1 MAFEAMTAEQY
12 RALDY
17 ESLIA
22 RRDAIAAAYD
32 DADVELSVV
41 DADSKLF
48 KAEIDRR
55 NKQAELRSYK
65 VSEVLGNKG
74 NVIERTAKVVTDDA
88 EGYYDSDAYK
98 RNFMA
103 FVQYRMAYEQ
113 VRTDAISVTG
123 TYTSEQDYT
132 STYEHK
138 VAVPQTMGREIVRK
152 LDEYGHIYPKVRK
165 LNLKGGVWFRIKD
178 LELEAM
184 WIDDKHVSPY
194 QKDTDG
200 DKISFSY
207 FELECRFAQTLLASA
222 VTWDDFQ
229 AMFVEAVAKA
239 MVKAIEQ
246 AIVRGTGDGQP
257 LGITVDPRLIGVLNT
272 GAGATGY
279 SQEPLA
285 TIVEVSA
292 ADIDDWKFWRSLPFK
307 MPRLYREKGTWLME
321 DTLWGL
327 HIDMLHDDEN
337 KPLGKYD
344 PINDA
349 EPYKIMGRG
358 VELVEPA
365 ILPAFE
371 DAEVGEVFAIY
382 GDLSNYVLNTQP
394 GMPMTTVQWV
404 DHETNQNKIKSLVAM
419 DGKVLDPYGFML
431 LVKKASA

>member
-22 RRDAIAAAYD
+22 RRDVIAAAYD

-41 DADSKLF
+41 DADSELY

-65 VSEVLGNKG
+65 ISEVLANKG
-74 NVIERTAKVVTDDA
+74 NVIERTAKVEDLNT
-88 EGYYDSDAYK
+88 EGYYDSETYK

-113 VRTDAISVTG
+113 VRADAIEVTG

-138 VAVPQTMGREIVRK
+138 VAVPQTMGREIVRR
-152 LDEYGHIYPKVRK
+152 LDEYGHIYPLVRK

-194 QKDTDG
+194 QKDVDG

-207 FELECRFAQTLLASA
+207 FELECRFAQTLLAA
-222 VTWDDFQ
+222 ATTWDDFQ
-229 AMFVEAVAKA
+229 SMFVECVAKA

-257 LGITVDPRLIGVLNT
+257 LGFTVDPRVEAQGTV
-272 GAGATGY
+272 
-279 SQEPLA
+279 
-285 TIVEVSA
+285 VEVTAEDLDS
-292 ADIDDWKFWRSLPFK
+292 WEFWRKVIFK
-307 MPRLYREKGTWLME
+307 MPRLYREQGIWMMNDST
-321 DTLWGL
+321 WGL
-327 HIDMLHDDEN
+327 HIDCLKDHDGD
-337 KPLGKYD
+337 PLGKYD
-344 PINDA
+344 PLNDSQ
-349 EPYKIMGRG
+349 PYSILHRRC
-358 VELVEPA
+358 ELFEDA
-365 ILPAFE
+365 IFPTFE
-371 DAEVGEVFAIY
+371 DAEVGDVFAAY

-394 GMPMTTVQWV
+394 GMPLSTVQWV

-419 DGKVLDPYGFML
+419 DGKVLNPYGFML
-431 LVKKASA
+431 LKKKASA